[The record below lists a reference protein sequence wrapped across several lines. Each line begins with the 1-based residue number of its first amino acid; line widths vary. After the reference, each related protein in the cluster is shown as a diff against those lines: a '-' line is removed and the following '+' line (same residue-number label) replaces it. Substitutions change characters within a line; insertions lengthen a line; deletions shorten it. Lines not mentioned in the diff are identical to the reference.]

1 METQIFHH
9 AKKYNLQK
17 IPLKRNQNPSRYY
30 NSLSNLKFQYN
41 QGKAQQ
47 EIRFKQ
53 LQQTMFWFK
62 TPKNLEK
69 TSTRMFQKTN
79 LVSAWFL
86 LTETDERERE
96 RVSAADVLL
105 AKINS

>member
-1 METQIFHH
+1 MQ
-9 AKKYNLQK
+9 KKNNLQK
-17 IPLKRNQNPSRYY
+17 NPPKRNQNPSRYY
-30 NSLSNLKFQYN
+30 NSLSNLKFQHN

-69 TSTRMFQKTN
+69 TSTRMFQAKQT
-79 LVSAWFL
+79 WFQPRFRDFFYRQVWAVQMQVGEIDL
-86 LTETDERERE
+86 
-96 RVSAADVLL
+96 
-105 AKINS
+105 